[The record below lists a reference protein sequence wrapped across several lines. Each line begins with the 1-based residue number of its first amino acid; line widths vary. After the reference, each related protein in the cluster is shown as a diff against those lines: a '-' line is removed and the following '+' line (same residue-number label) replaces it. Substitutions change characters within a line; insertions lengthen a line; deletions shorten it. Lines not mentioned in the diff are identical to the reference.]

1 MIKKYQFESEPAEGM
16 TLRQIAL
23 WAAFPACAALVLAG
37 GIALNMD
44 RAPQTEPL
52 VEVASAAEAPA
63 AAIAPAPA
71 VAKADRPVESAPS
84 ATAEA
89 TPQPLDEADPRWG
102 GDVTAAAGSSQ
113 SEETAFGAQGDADPL
128 PTDATDDLDVALA
141 EAAIDE
147 DTTSAIGTPQSNPG
161 SEVIVAESEQEVA
174 ALEQAVAVRQDQL
187 PDAAFVAETDDAL
200 AAIDA
205 QAGATT
211 GQVGGT
217 ADTSS
222 YVAGQTTEY
231 VNFRTGPS
239 NDAETISIVPGGTP
253 LQGQPMA
260 DCPHFCAV
268 EIDGRQGYIY
278 KAFIDYAA
286 PEANTDTA
294 RVE

>member
-44 RAPQTEPL
+44 RAPQAEPL

-63 AAIAPAPA
+63 AAIVPAPA

-113 SEETAFGAQGDADPL
+113 EETAFGAQGDAGPL

-147 DTTSAIGTPQSNPG
+147 DTTSAIGTPQSNQG

-253 LQGQPMA
+253 LQGQPMTE
-260 DCPHFCAV
+260 CPHFCAV

-286 PEANTDTA
+286 PEADTDTA